1 MHGPNSHTPF
11 LNMYK
16 SVRVKTH
23 TLLYIHT
30 HTPKHTCIHTCMYG
44 SRNINMKK
52 PTVVFRW
59 KTLVS
64 YTSSPGKFVS
74 SVNFCVNFSAH
85 E

>member
-30 HTPKHTCIHTCMYG
+30 HTQHTHLNTHAYTHVCMAQE
-44 SRNINMKK
+44 I
-52 PTVVFRW
+52 
-59 KTLVS
+59 LI
-64 YTSSPGKFVS
+64 
-74 SVNFCVNFSAH
+74 
-85 E
+85 